1 MKLRIDGDSLR
12 LRLNRSDIEQFR
24 QTGVCT
30 ESLRFGE
37 DSRLTYMLETS
48 SELTTIVAE
57 YRQGCI
63 RVLVPVAIA
72 QEWASSEQIS
82 LSSNRADGAGP
93 PLLIEKDFQ
102 CLHRDSTN
110 PNYDAEA
117 FPNPSAGEHRKLR
130 P

>member
-1 MKLRIDGDSLR
+1 VKLRIDGDSLR

-30 ESLRFGE
+30 ESLRFGS

-48 SELTTIVAE
+48 SELTAMATE
-57 YRQGCI
+57 YRQDCI
-63 RVLVPVAIA
+63 RVLVPVAMA
-72 QEWASSEQIS
+72 QEWVGSDQIS
-82 LSSNRADGAGP
+82 LSRDCVDGEAP
-93 PLLIEKDFQ
+93 SLLIEKDFQ

-117 FPNPSAGEHRKLR
+117 FPNPSAGDQRR
-130 P
+130 AG